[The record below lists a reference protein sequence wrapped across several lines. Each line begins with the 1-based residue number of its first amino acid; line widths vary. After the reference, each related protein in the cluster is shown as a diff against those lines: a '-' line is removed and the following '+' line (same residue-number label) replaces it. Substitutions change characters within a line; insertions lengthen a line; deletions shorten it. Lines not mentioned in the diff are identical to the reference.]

1 MKGGWKIKK
10 LGEVCEVVNGGT
22 PKTGIPEYWDGRNLW
37 ITPAEMGRRLSP
49 YVNDTE
55 RKITELGLRNSSAR
69 MLPPYSVILSSRA
82 PIGHLVINTEPMA
95 TNQGCKGLIPSSQL
109 QHKFLYYYLSSNVDL
124 LNSLGTGATF
134 RELSGN
140 KLKDVTIPVP
150 PLSEQK
156 HIELILDAALSSIA
170 VAKEKAERNL
180 RNSRSL
186 SENALEN
193 IFTRQNKNWVKKPLY
208 ELCDIKHGFAFRSDF
223 FTGHGDYVLLTPGNF
238 YESGGYRDRG
248 EKQKYYCGEIPE
260 GFILEKGDLLVAMTE
275 QAAGLLGSP
284 IIVPESNKYLHNQR
298 LGLVIKKQGVPWIN
312 EFFFYVFNTK
322 KVRQELHDSASGVK
336 VRHTSPKK
344 IGDVEVSF
352 PPTIPEQRSIVSTLE
367 ELQKI
372 TKHLETIYQR
382 KLAYLDELK
391 KSVLHKAFNGE
402 LSGAN

>member
-180 RNSRSL
+180 RNS
-186 SENALEN
+186 
-193 IFTRQNKNWVKKPLY
+193 
-208 ELCDIKHGFAFRSDF
+208 
-223 FTGHGDYVLLTPGNF
+223 VLFQKMPWKTF
-238 YESGGYRDRG
+238 SQDR
-248 EKQKYYCGEIPE
+248 I
-260 GFILEKGDLLVAMTE
+260 
-275 QAAGLLGSP
+275 
-284 IIVPESNKYLHNQR
+284 
-298 LGLVIKKQGVPWIN
+298 
-312 EFFFYVFNTK
+312 
-322 KVRQELHDSASGVK
+322 
-336 VRHTSPKK
+336 K
-344 IGDVEVSF
+344 IG
-352 PPTIPEQRSIVSTLE
+352 
-367 ELQKI
+367 
-372 TKHLETIYQR
+372 
-382 KLAYLDELK
+382 
-391 KSVLHKAFNGE
+391 
-402 LSGAN
+402 